1 MENPNL
7 KAFGETFA
15 KNIGLV
21 LRGKIVQHGYDIK
34 TIAPLAGH
42 APSVVSNWLNPKRS
56 PIPLSVLAKICEIIG
71 ERPQDVV
78 AEAYKMGDH
87 QP

>member
-7 KAFGETFA
+7 KARGETFA

-42 APSVVSNWLNPKRS
+42 APSVISNWLNPKRS
-56 PIPLSVLAKICEIIG
+56 PIPLSALANICEIVG
-71 ERPQDVV
+71 EKPQDVV
-78 AEAYKMGDH
+78 AEAHKMGER
-87 QP
+87 QS